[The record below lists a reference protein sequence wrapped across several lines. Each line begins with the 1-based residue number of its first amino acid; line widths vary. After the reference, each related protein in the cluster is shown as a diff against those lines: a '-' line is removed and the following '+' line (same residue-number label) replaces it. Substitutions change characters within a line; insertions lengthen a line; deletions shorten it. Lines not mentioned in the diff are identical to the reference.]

1 MKPSAIFINTSRGEI
16 IDQKA
21 LYETLEQNKIFG
33 AGIDVTTPDRLD
45 LDHELLTLNNLI
57 ITPHI
62 GGADSYSR

>member
-1 MKPSAIFINTSRGEI
+1 MKPSTIFINTSRGEI

-21 LYETLEQNKIFG
+21 LYETLQENKIFG
-33 AGIDVTTPDRLD
+33 AGIDVTNPDRLD
-45 LDHELLTLNNLI
+45 QDHELFNCNNLI